1 MGEGAGPAESWAAC
15 HGDLLRIARLQIFFV
30 GGAPRSGT
38 TWLQQI
44 LDAHPEVSCRGEG
57 LFSQHFATP
66 LERVVADR
74 RKILEEKNS
83 TLFRHTGGYP
93 LPADG
98 ETDMLTGTAI
108 LLGFRQQVT
117 DKPCRA
123 VGEKTPE
130 NVFVFPRLKRLF
142 PAAKFVGI
150 ARDPRDVLT
159 SAWHY
164 FHQATAGADE
174 AGAKLAFVRSAL
186 PSLGEGA
193 RRMIALDREFPDD
206 TVTVTYEALLRA
218 PAQVATQ
225 VFRFLGV
232 SDRPEVVAA
241 CLERTEFTRQT
252 GGRPKGVA
260 ENGAFHR
267 RGVAGDWR
275 TTITPELNALI
286 LQELGWMFPQFGWQ
300 P

>member
-1 MGEGAGPAESWAAC
+1 MTDGAGQAESWAAC
-15 HGDLLRIARLQIFFV
+15 QEELLRVARLQIFFV

-93 LPADG
+93 LPAAD

-108 LLGFRQQVT
+108 LRGFRQQVAGR
-117 DKPCRA
+117 PCRA

-142 PAAKFVGI
+142 PAAKFIGI

-164 FHQATAGADE
+164 FHQAKAGADE

-193 RRMIALDREFPDD
+193 RRMLALDREFPHD

-218 PAQVATQ
+218 PAQVAAQ

-232 SDRPEVVAA
+232 SRPRRGGGRVHRAHSIRRA
-241 CLERTEFTRQT
+241 RPAGGRRGWPRTAPFTAKVSPAI
-252 GGRPKGVA
+252 GGRPS
-260 ENGAFHR
+260 R
-267 RGVAGDWR
+267 RS
-275 TTITPELNALI
+275 
-286 LQELGWMFPQFGWQ
+286 
-300 P
+300 

>member
-1 MGEGAGPAESWAAC
+1 MAETAPAESWAEC
-15 HGDLLRIARLQIFFV
+15 QQDLLRLSRLQLFFV

-44 LDAHPEVSCRGEG
+44 LDSHPEVSCRGEG
-57 LFSQHFATP
+57 LFAQHFATP
-66 LERVVADR
+66 LERVAADR
-74 RKILEEKNS
+74 RKVLEEKNAK
-83 TLFRHTGGYP
+83 LFRHTGGYP
-93 LPADG
+93 LPHEQDT
-98 ETDMLTGTAI
+98 EIMLGTAI
-108 LLGFRQQVT
+108 LLGFRQQVAG
-117 DKPCRA
+117 KPCRA

-142 PAAKFVGI
+142 PAAKFIGI

-159 SAWHY
+159 SAWHF
-164 FHQATAGADE
+164 FHEGKAGADE

-193 RRMIALDREFPDD
+193 RRMLALDNEFPHD
-206 TVTVTYEALLRA
+206 TVTVTYEALLHA
-218 PAQVATQ
+218 PAQVAAQ
-225 VFRFLGV
+225 LFRFLDV

-241 CLERTEFTRQT
+241 CLERTDFTRQT

-260 ENGAFHR
+260 NNGAFHR
-267 RGVAGDWR
+267 RGVAGDWK